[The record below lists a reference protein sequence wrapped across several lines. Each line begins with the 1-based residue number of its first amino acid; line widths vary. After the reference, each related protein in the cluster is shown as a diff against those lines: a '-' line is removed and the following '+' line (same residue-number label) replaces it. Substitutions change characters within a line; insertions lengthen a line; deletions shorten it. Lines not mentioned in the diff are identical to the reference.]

1 MPSSAIQDVHQPI
14 AKEERKNTAK
24 DMVGAGSSSQQDRLK
39 ILSYLIH
46 PTQIDRNDFKNLTN
60 NKAYEA
66 YENEVKIKKEKPTEE
81 AEKAEKAQKRIRKK
95 KKKKK
100 KERTL

>member
-1 MPSSAIQDVHQPI
+1 
-14 AKEERKNTAK
+14 
-24 DMVGAGSSSQQDRLK
+24 MVGAGSSFEQDRLK
-39 ILSYLIH
+39 IMSYLIH
-46 PTQIDRNDFKNLTN
+46 PTQIDRNDFKNLTK

-100 KERTL
+100 KGEDTVATSDTKTDRLKHEK